1 MSHQP
6 TTTVPKDY
14 KRPTYGNLRRP
25 ITSGLYRF
33 STAQTA
39 GLFVAGA
46 FGVILSFT
54 AGLWRTAGY
63 MLVVG
68 LIAWIASVRD
78 VHGTNYFMRRKE
90 KRMYKKARRRKTN
103 LFRTGLLNVSKSA
116 HTRTKL
122 PNVLGTLKV
131 SVHEDSTRR
140 RFGIIHHSNGNLT
153 VVMALAP
160 SGETLV
166 DEYDFEGKVALWG
179 RMFEDAAQTPG
190 LEWVT
195 TTLQTSPDTGSRIHQ
210 EVTSHE
216 SAHASELSRQIMRRV
231 VADASGTGVKTS
243 TWLTLTFVPAS
254 MNTGINKEER
264 AIKQICTS
272 LPELLVKV
280 AESCSG
286 AVQLL
291 TPGDLTRLVREA
303 WDPEIEAVFDAA
315 AAQGR
320 VVDVEWHEAGPV
332 SFDAGWDRMN
342 HDSGASSSLTMTA
355 PPLNEMLSTRLRSL
369 MAAHSDVP
377 CKRVTMIYKV
387 MDPVKAT
394 ETSER
399 DVDKASNAL
408 KMGKRPTEAKKSV
421 LAKARKTAAEVAEGA
436 ALMDFGMVITATVP
450 QGDEVDERLEQA
462 RAAAKAAAG
471 SSSIQVRDA
480 FGAQAFTLAMG
491 LPLGIVPESQVLEG
505 SW

>member
-1 MSHQP
+1 MSQQA
-6 TTTVPKDY
+6 TVAPKDY

-33 STAQTA
+33 STGQTA
-39 GLFVAGA
+39 GLFVAAA

-54 AGLWRTAGY
+54 TNLWWTAGY

-68 LIAWIASVRD
+68 LIAWVASVRD
-78 VHGTNYFMRRKE
+78 VHETNYFMRRKE
-90 KRMYKKARRRKTN
+90 RRMYAKAKRRKTN
-103 LFRTGLLNVSKSA
+103 LFRTGLLSTSKNASA
-116 HTRTKL
+116 RVKL

-131 SVHEDSTRR
+131 SEHEDSTRR
-140 RFGIIHHSNGNLT
+140 KFALVHHANGNLT
-153 VVMALAP
+153 VVMAVAP

-166 DEYDFEGKVALWG
+166 DEHDFETKVALWG
-179 RMFEDAAQTPG
+179 QIFEDAAQTPG

-195 TTLQTSPDTGSRIHQ
+195 TTLQTSPDTGSRIRQ

-216 SAHASELSRQIMRRV
+216 ADHASELSKQVMRRV
-231 VADASGTGVKTS
+231 VADASGTGIKTS

-264 AIKQICTS
+264 SIKQICTL
-272 LPELLVKV
+272 LPDLLVKV

-291 TPGDLTRLVREA
+291 APDDLTRLMREA

-355 PPLNEMLSTRLRSL
+355 PPLNEMSSTRLRSL
-369 MAAHSDVP
+369 MAPHSDVP

-387 MDPVKAT
+387 MNPVKAT

-408 KMGKRPTEAKKSV
+408 GMGKRPTEAKKNV
-421 LAKARKTAAEVAEGA
+421 LAKAKKTS
-436 ALMDFGMVITATVP
+436 AL
-450 QGDEVDERLEQA
+450 DERY
-462 RAAAKAAAG
+462 
-471 SSSIQVRDA
+471 
-480 FGAQAFTLAMG
+480 
-491 LPLGIVPESQVLEG
+491 
-505 SW
+505 